1 MAQLIPHWT
10 LVPHWHRSPP
20 FWTPPLTSGV
30 PQGAILSPL
39 LFNITL
45 YDFPRPTQRSQTLI
59 YADDITITCHAKTSA
74 TAEAILQPELDRIG
88 RWGDKWGFRFSAQK
102 SAVLVFKRSRRPIPS
117 PTLFINTHPIEVV
130 DKFKFPG
137 VLFDSKLTWK
147 PHILTV
153 RDKIERIKNF
163 FRCITGRAGGPS
175 TMTLIAL
182 YKALI
187 RSRYDYGLIAYCSAC
202 KSNLNL
208 VETAIRPIIRLILG
222 SLSSKLYTCRIPV
235 RGARNQDHSPTQILA
250 CHQLHLPAKYKPT
263 KLHVKP
269 SIHPSPHPKSL
280 ARPWIWIN
288 SGRNNRRRINQ
299 GMAWSRRP

>member
-1 MAQLIPHWT
+1 MGLSFLGSEI
-10 LVPHWHRSPP
+10 SS
-20 FWTPPLTSGV
+20 TS
-30 PQGAILSPL
+30 
-39 LFNITL
+39 
-45 YDFPRPTQRSQTLI
+45 
-59 YADDITITCHAKTSA
+59 
-74 TAEAILQPELDRIG
+74 LQ
-88 RWGDKWGFRFSAQK
+88 
-102 SAVLVFKRSRRPIPS
+102 RSRRPTPS
-117 PTLFINTHPIEVV
+117 LTLYTNTHPIEVV
-130 DKFKFPG
+130 DKFKFLG

-147 PHILTV
+147 PYILTV

-175 TMTLIAL
+175 TMTLVAL
-182 YKALI
+182 YQTLI

-269 SIHPSPHPKSL
+269 SIHPSPHPKNL
-280 ARPWIWIN
+280 ASPWIWIN